1 MTTFAILYWA
11 ITAAFTFLT
20 GLGLY
25 YRRLSGD
32 NFFMYAS
39 IFLALMACLSFSM
52 GLYVYVNPL

>member
-1 MTTFAILYWA
+1 MTTFAILCWI

-32 NFFMYAS
+32 NFFTYAS
-39 IFLALMACLSFSM
+39 IFLAFMACLSFGA